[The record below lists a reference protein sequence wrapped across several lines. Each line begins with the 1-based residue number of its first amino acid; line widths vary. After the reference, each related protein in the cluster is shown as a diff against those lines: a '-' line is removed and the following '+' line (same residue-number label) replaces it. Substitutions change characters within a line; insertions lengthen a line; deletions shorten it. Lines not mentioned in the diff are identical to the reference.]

1 MFNSMQ
7 YIKNWGNFKV
17 NSKNLLQKMFLIAGS
32 IAAEGRGIQAVGA
45 AVHFGKVAAQ
55 EAGTH
60 TACCIG
66 HNQIGRIP

>member
-1 MFNSMQ
+1 
-7 YIKNWGNFKV
+7 
-17 NSKNLLQKMFLIAGS
+17 MFLIAGS